1 MMLTLA
7 LMATTKAGPPI
18 ESALTIYN
26 DGFSQVREQ
35 RELDLTDGPQS
46 VLVEDVA
53 QMIEANSVSV
63 RSLSH
68 PGSIRVLEQ
77 NYQYDLVSPMAIL
90 NKSVGQRIRF
100 HRALANG
107 NKEVISGTLI
117 SAPYATVAD
126 ANGGT
131 GQTYNGMVIRT
142 DNGGILLNP
151 TGEIEVTELPAGLI
165 SRPSLQWVLDAKAGR
180 NRIEFG
186 YLTKGFSW
194 KCDYVLSLDKEGKT
208 GSLKAWVTLT
218 NNSGT
223 RYENAKLSFLAGEV
237 NRVSEVRPAPSV
249 PGGRG
254 RAVTA
259 SEDSIQTQEIGE
271 YYLYKL
277 KGAVSVPDK
286 SIKQVSLMEKP
297 DIQVGQLLT
306 ILRPPNLFEPR
317 LSGEVS
323 TGPLNPEV
331 YTTIKNDEI
340 NNLGIALPKGTFKVF
355 QADQNGETQFMGE
368 DYIRHTPRNELLKIL
383 TGKAFDVVVE
393 FKQISVEYINGDRNE
408 GPIITYEAEIRNRK
422 RTPVTVQVLDSAGPR
437 STIDSQLNF
446 NRVSTYRISWEL
458 SLQPNET
465 KSFRYTITTPINS
478 G

>member
-1 MMLTLA
+1 MMTTLA

-26 DGFSQVREQ
+26 DGFALVREQ
-35 RELDLTDGPQS
+35 RELDLTEGPQS

-90 NKSVGQRIRF
+90 NKSVGQPIRF
-100 HRALANG
+100 HRTLANG
-107 NKEVISGTLI
+107 TKEVVSGTLI

-142 DNGGILLNP
+142 DSGGILLNP

-165 SRPSLQWVLDAKAGR
+165 SRPSLKWVLDAKAGR

-208 GSLKAWVTLT
+208 GALKAWVTLT

-237 NRVSEVRPAPSV
+237 NRVVESRPRGV
-249 PGGRG
+249 PGGG
-254 RAVTA
+254 GARAA
-259 SEDSIQTQEIGE
+259 GGSESGMAAQEIGE
-271 YYLYKL
+271 YHLYKL
-277 KGAVSVPDK
+277 GFPVTVADK
-286 SIKQVSLMEKP
+286 AIKQVSLIERDGIKAKQELVM
-297 DIQVGQLLT
+297 D
-306 ILRPPNLFEPR
+306 LRPFSFDPR
-317 LSGEVS
+317 QEGRIGS
-323 TGPLNPEV
+323 GPLKPQV
-331 YTTIKNDEI
+331 FVALKNDEAGG
-340 NNLGIALPKGTFKVF
+340 LGVALPKGTFKVF
-355 QADQNGETQFMGE
+355 QNDQQGEAQLMGE
-368 DYIRHTPRNELLKIL
+368 DFIQHTPRNETVRLNI
-383 TGKAFDVVVE
+383 GRAFDVVVE
-393 FKQISVEYINGDRNE
+393 YRQVAFSWLDQDADKGSVA
-408 GPIITYEAEIRNRK
+408 TYEVEVRNRK
-422 RTPVTVQVLDSAGPR
+422 TSPVEIQVLDRKYGDFSVQDTNGMTRP
-437 STIDSQLNF
+437 DSN
-446 NRVSTYRISWEL
+446 T
-458 SLQPNET
+458 LQWMLGLKPDESRT
-465 KSFRYTITTPINS
+465 FRYTVTTRW
-478 G
+478 

>member
-1 MMLTLA
+1 MMTTLA

-26 DGFSQVREQ
+26 DGFALVREQ

-90 NKSVGQRIRF
+90 NKSVGQPIRF
-100 HRALANG
+100 HRMLANG
-107 NKEVISGTLI
+107 TKEVVSGTLI

-142 DNGGILLNP
+142 DSGGILLNP

-165 SRPSLQWVLDAKAGR
+165 SRPSLEWVLDAKAGR

-208 GSLKAWVTLT
+208 GALKAWVTLT

-237 NRVSEVRPAPSV
+237 NRVQESRPRGV
-249 PGGRG
+249 PGGGGG

-259 SEDSIQTQEIGE
+259 SESGMQAQEIGE
-271 YYLYKL
+271 YHLYKL
-277 KGAVSVPDK
+277 GFPVTVADK
-286 SIKQVSLMEKP
+286 AIKQVSLIEREGIKAKQELVM
-297 DIQVGQLLT
+297 D
-306 ILRPPNLFEPR
+306 LRPYSFDPR
-317 LSGEVS
+317 QEGRIGS
-323 TGPLNPEV
+323 GPLKPQV
-331 YTTIKNDEI
+331 FVALKNDEASG
-340 NNLGIALPKGTFKVF
+340 LGVALPKGTFKVF
-355 QADQNGETQFMGE
+355 QNDQQGEAQLMGE
-368 DYIRHTPRNELLKIL
+368 DFIQHTPRNETVRVNI
-383 TGKAFDVVVE
+383 GRAFDVVVE
-393 FKQISVEYINGDRNE
+393 YRQVAFSWLDQDADKGSVA
-408 GPIITYEAEIRNRK
+408 TYEVEVRNRK
-422 RTPVTVQVLDSAGPR
+422 TTPADIQVLDRKYGDFTVQDTNGMTRP
-437 STIDSQLNF
+437 DSNTLQ
-446 NRVSTYRISWEL
+446 WML
-458 SLQPNET
+458 SLKPDET
-465 KSFRYTITTPINS
+465 RTFRYTVTTRW
-478 G
+478 

>member
-1 MMLTLA
+1 MMTTLA

-26 DGFSQVREQ
+26 DGFALVREQ
-35 RELDLTDGPQS
+35 RELELTDGPQS

-90 NKSVGQRIRF
+90 NKSVGQPIRF
-100 HRALANG
+100 HRMLANG
-107 NKEVISGTLI
+107 TKEVVSGTLI

-131 GQTYNGMVIRT
+131 GQTYNGMVIHT
-142 DNGGILLNP
+142 DSGGILLNP

-165 SRPSLQWVLDAKAGR
+165 SRPSLEWVLDAKAGR

-208 GSLKAWVTLT
+208 GALKAWVTLT

-223 RYENAKLSFLAGEV
+223 RYENAQVSLLAGEV
-237 NRVSEVRPAPSV
+237 NRVDESRPRSSV

-254 RAVTA
+254 QAVTA
-259 SEDSIQTQEIGE
+259 GDAPVTTQNLGE
-271 YYLYKL
+271 YYLYKVGR
-277 KGAVSVPDK
+277 KVTVGDK
-286 SIKQVSLMEKP
+286 SIKQVSLMEREGIQVQQELSMVLPRTRFGTIPSGPLTSGPLKP
-297 DIQVGQLLT
+297 D
-306 ILRPPNLFEPR
+306 
-317 LSGEVS
+317 
-323 TGPLNPEV
+323 V
-331 YTTIKNDEI
+331 YTTFKNEES
-340 NNLGIALPKGTFKVF
+340 NQLGVALPKGIFKVF
-355 QADQNGETQFMGE
+355 QADEEQESQFMGE
-368 DYIRHTPRNELLKIL
+368 DYIRHTPRNELVRIH
-383 TGKAFDVVVE
+383 TGKAFDIVVE
-393 FKQISVEYINGDRNE
+393 YKRLSLHYLEEDRSRGSVA
-408 GPIITYEAEIRNRK
+408 TYEVEVRNRK
-422 RTPVTVQVLDSAGPR
+422 LAPVELLLLDYQYTSPDVE
-437 STIDSQLNF
+437 STIEMVRPDASTLQWKLN
-446 NRVSTYRISWEL
+446 L
-458 SLQPNET
+458 KPNET
-465 KSFRYTITTPINS
+465 LKFRYTVKNRT
-478 G
+478 GV